1 MADTPPHGEK
11 KVHDIMPETL
21 SSDADSS
28 TLRRTSIAGHA
39 ARQRPCHIPRS
50 ESQSYPTFKA
60 KQECAL
66 LISLKE
72 FAREL
77 ARSTGIAH
85 TETSTHTLTVHYS
98 HSQSKLSQ
106 QELLDLQ
113 KATHFDK
120 KELQQ
125 WYKGNH
131 MIHATLLILAT
142 DTVVQAS

>member
-1 MADTPPHGEK
+1 MADTPPDDEQ
-11 KVHDIMPETL
+11 KVHDIIPDTL
-21 SSDADSS
+21 MADAPSP
-28 TLRRTSIAGHA
+28 TPRRTSIAGHA
-39 ARQRPCHIPRS
+39 ARPRPCHIPRS
-50 ESQSYPTFKA
+50 ESESYPSFKA

-72 FAREL
+72 FAREFS
-77 ARSTGIAH
+77 RSTGVTH
-85 TETSTHTLTVHYS
+85 TETSTHTLTVHHS

-125 WYKGNH
+125 WYKGV
-131 MIHATLLILAT
+131 LLEYPQL
-142 DTVVQAS
+142 SFPC